1 MGKYSYKGFLFL
13 LVTTLSL
20 SLIVACGGSKS
31 AKSNNNP
38 NKTQSSSYNKKA
50 DKAIA
55 TARTYIGTPYKYGGT
70 TKKGID
76 CSGLMCT
83 SYKSANVNLPR
94 TSSAQSQY
102 GKSVKM
108 NELQPGDLVFFS
120 ARKGSKKIT
129 HVGMVTTVKNKSDVR
144 FIHASSSRGVVED
157 NLMSDY
163 YQGVYV
169 KATRPF

>member
-1 MGKYSYKGFLFL
+1 MGRNHYKGFLFFIL
-13 LVTTLSL
+13 TVLSL

-31 AKSNNNP
+31 AKSNNTD
-38 NKTQSSSYNKKA
+38 KTQSASNNKKA

-102 GKSVKM
+102 GKVVKM
-108 NELQPGDLVFFS
+108 NDLQPGDLVFFS

-129 HVGMVTTVKNKSDVR
+129 HVGMITTVKNKSDVR